1 MSSCIFITDER
12 APREGIRVPGGI
24 GQKGTAKRTRWQSLQ
39 MRLMWVN
46 LCITQP

>member
-12 APREGIRVPGGI
+12 APREGIRVPGGV
-24 GQKGTAKRTRWQSLQ
+24 GQKGTAKHKCWQSLG
-39 MRLMWVN
+39 MRLMLLN